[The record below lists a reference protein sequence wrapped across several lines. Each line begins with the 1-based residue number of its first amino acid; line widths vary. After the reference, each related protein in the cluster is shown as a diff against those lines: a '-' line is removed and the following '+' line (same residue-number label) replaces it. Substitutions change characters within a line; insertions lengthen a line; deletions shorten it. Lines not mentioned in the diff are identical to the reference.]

1 MEIQTKKA
9 QVYFRVAGAEL
20 SLPQVWA
27 VVSLAG
33 IFVILALGLIR
44 PHDFWWHVRAGQWI
58 VDNGRVPATDLFSY
72 TRAGEPWA
80 YQSWLMEVVLYLW
93 LRAGGLPLVI
103 FFHAA
108 VITTAYGLSLG
119 VNQRA
124 AGGNLR
130 WAALATLAA
139 AALGISNWNVRP
151 QTISFL
157 FFALTLYTLERH
169 AAKRLDARW
178 LWLLPPLFALWANAH
193 GGFVFGLALLG
204 ATLLAEMLAW
214 LRRQRRFPTRL
225 LLVTLLCAGAT
236 LLTPIG
242 LGMADY
248 VLGFV
253 KHPVTRSLNVEFWP
267 PTIRS
272 LDGQIFFAYVAILIV
287 LLVASRYRPT
297 PRQTVYL
304 LLFGGLAVMARR
316 NTAWFGLVAAPTM
329 AASLYTWTRDRHAAG
344 NARTGRA
351 HLNYAMLVLVGVVA
365 VLSLPWL
372 RPYLPLPEE
381 RRAYVSSET
390 PVEAVAY
397 LRTLPGPRR
406 VFHSEGS
413 GSYMIWASPKVPV
426 FVDTR
431 IELYPEEQWRDYLAL
446 TGARYDWQAI
456 LDRYGVDTLLLHR
469 EKQEHLI
476 EAATAA
482 TGWERIYEDQQM
494 VIIEREGVP

>member
-1 MEIQTKKA
+1 MEFQARRTQDFI
-9 QVYFRVAGAEL
+9 RVGAADL

-27 VVSLAG
+27 AVSLAS

-58 VDNGRVPATDLFSY
+58 VDNGRVPAIDLFSY

-80 YQSWLMEVVLYLW
+80 YQSWLMEIVLYLW
-93 LRAGGLPLVI
+93 MRAGGLPLVI

-108 VITTAYGLSLG
+108 IITAAYGLSLW
-119 VNQRA
+119 VNQHA

-130 WAALATLAA
+130 WAALATMAA
-139 AALGISNWNVRP
+139 ATLGIANWNVRP

-157 FFALTLYTLERH
+157 FFALTLYAVERH
-169 AAKRLDARW
+169 AAKRLDAKW
-178 LWLLPPLFALWANAH
+178 LWLLPPLFAVWANAH

-204 ATLLAEMLAW
+204 AYLLTEMLAW
-214 LRRQRRFPTRL
+214 LRRQRPFPTRL
-225 LLVTLLCAGAT
+225 LLVTLLSAGAT

-253 KHPVTRSLNVEFWP
+253 KHPVTRSLNMEFWP

-272 LDGQIFFAYVAILIV
+272 LDGQIFFAYLAILVV

-304 LLFGGLAVMARR
+304 LLFGVLAVMSRR

-329 AASLYTWTRDRHAAG
+329 AASLYHWTRHRHAAG
-344 NARTGRA
+344 KVRAGRIRT
-351 HLNYAMLVLVGVVA
+351 NYAMLALVGVVA
-365 VLSLPWL
+365 FLSLPWF
-372 RPYLPLPEE
+372 RPYLPLPED
-381 RRAYVSSET
+381 RRAFLSPET

-397 LRTLPGPRR
+397 LRTLPSPRR
-406 VFHSEGS
+406 VFHTEGS
-413 GSYMIWASPKVPV
+413 GSYMIWASPEVPV

-431 IELYPEEQWRDYLAL
+431 IELYSEEQWFDYLAL
-446 TGARYDWQAI
+446 SSARYDWQAI
-456 LDRYGVDTLLLHR
+456 LERYGVDTLLLDR
-469 EKQEHLI
+469 EQQEHLVK
-476 EAATAA
+476 AATAA
-482 TGWERIYEDQQM
+482 PGWERTYEDEEM
-494 VIIEREGVP
+494 VIIEREGGP